1 MKISALGVLLLA
13 SSTILAACDGNRN
26 YPPPSSATPVA
37 SASGKVPTQADIDAC
52 NEYAHDQTKTG
63 TGEVV
68 KDAAIGG
75 LGGAA
80 VGAGGGAIA
89 GGGSGAGK
97 GAAIGGLIGVA
108 AGTLY
113 GLNENKRGTAG
124 YEAAYSTCMSQRGY

>member
-13 SSTILAACDGNRN
+13 GSTILAACDGNRN

-52 NEYAHDQTKTG
+52 NDYAHDQTKTG

-75 LGGAA
+75 LGGARSL
-80 VGAGGGAIA
+80 AGDRGLCRREIHPRLA
-89 GGGSGAGK
+89 GNLLTQLVPRVPDRRAP
-97 GAAIGGLIGVA
+97 
-108 AGTLY
+108 T
-113 GLNENKRGTAG
+113 RGRVEPSWPLA
-124 YEAAYSTCMSQRGY
+124 RIPFRRIPH

>member
-13 SSTILAACDGNRN
+13 GSTILAACDGNRN

-37 SASGKVPTQADIDAC
+37 SSSGKVPTQADIDAC
-52 NEYAHDQTKTG
+52 NEYAHNQTKTG

-75 LGGAA
+75 VGGAA

-97 GAAIGGLIGVA
+97 GVCVQYLHVSARLLILSVTKGSPPGA
-108 AGTLY
+108 Q
-113 GLNENKRGTAG
+113 KRKGK
-124 YEAAYSTCMSQRGY
+124 SVMLLPFF